1 MTDTLTG
8 FTPYEYRTLQVAPE
22 QEPLYKDTFAN
33 FGWIV
38 EKETAGRPG
47 TTTMALQVKRDRRLP
62 NRQVINELQRQAEDA
77 LGTIRDL
84 ERSRSAAAITVA
96 VALGIVGSAFLAG
109 SVFAVTAG
117 LVILSVPLGALG
129 LLGWLAG
136 WWSHGRVLAR
146 KTAQTAP
153 LIDEQYDIVFG
164 ASEQAARLLA

>member
-109 SVFAVTAG
+109 SVFALTAG
-117 LVILSVPLGALG
+117 LVILSVPRGALG
-129 LLGWLAG
+129 LL
-136 WWSHGRVLAR
+136 
-146 KTAQTAP
+146 
-153 LIDEQYDIVFG
+153 
-164 ASEQAARLLA
+164 AARRASSQVTHQNNSQCADMCRYPPRICLSRIQTGRPD